1 LIIYAFHNKCL
12 KYSPFAI
19 TQAYLRTAALAFPLH
34 SPYTKCISAYSSI
47 EYSGVGNYCN
57 LCRRRIK
64 NRSSQS
70 VDFDSSKF
78 QIVTKQSFL
87 NRNIQDFFVH
97 KTIFQQSQNNR
108 EQFYFQQTVQ
118 FIQKRYKGIRPHF
131 P

>member
-1 LIIYAFHNKCL
+1 M
-12 KYSPFAI
+12 
-19 TQAYLRTAALAFPLH
+19 
-34 SPYTKCISAYSSI
+34 
-47 EYSGVGNYCN
+47 
-57 LCRRRIK
+57 RRIK
-64 NRSSQS
+64 DRSSQS

-108 EQFYFQQTVQ
+108 EQFYFQKTVQ